1 MRRITRSYRIRTY
14 PNGAQR
20 RLRDRWFGAYTW
32 LWNTA
37 LEIRTAAYR
46 ECGLTLTG
54 NDLSRWLTQWKGT
67 QGHEWLKAVPATSHP
82 VPARSRRPR
91 FATILPAVPGIQSSS
106 ARAARGACAFKALG
120 AGGIAES

>member
-20 RLRDRWFGAYTW
+20 RLRDRCFGAYRW

-54 NDLSRWLTQWKGT
+54 SDISRWLTRWKRT
-67 QGHEWLKAVPATSHP
+67 KGHEWPKLVPATCLTQCLRDQDT
-82 VPARSRRPR
+82 AFRNYL
-91 FATILPAVPGIQSSS
+91 AK
-106 ARAARGACAFKALG
+106 AARGACAFRAPGGHGG
-120 AGGIAES
+120 AAF